1 MFYFSIVIIDK
12 RTGENDT
19 KDSKVLAG
27 LVGIKIAKNIS
38 REIRKGVENGNFTLN
53 INGTSFFPD
62 AQSLN
67 ISEPIRSCNKGQ
79 AYRDGICGKQR

>member
-1 MFYFSIVIIDK
+1 MFYFSIVVIDK
-12 RTGENDT
+12 RTGVNDT

-27 LVGIKIAKNIS
+27 LMGIKIANNVS
-38 REIRKGVENGNFTLN
+38 REIRKAVENGNFTLN
-53 INGTSFFPD
+53 INGTSFLPD

>member
-1 MFYFSIVIIDK
+1 MLYFSIVLIDNST
-12 RTGENDT
+12 RANDT

-38 REIRKGVENGNFTLN
+38 RDIRKAVENGNFTLN
-53 INGTSFFPD
+53 INGTTFLPD
-62 AQSLN
+62 AQSMN

>member
-1 MFYFSIVIIDK
+1 MFYFSIVLIDNK
-12 RTGENDT
+12 TGANDT

-38 REIRKGVENGNFTLN
+38 RDIRKAVENGNFTLN
-53 INGTSFFPD
+53 INGTTFLPD
-62 AQSLN
+62 AQSMY
-67 ISEPIRSCNKGQ
+67 ISEPIRSCNEGQ